1 MELSIQSFNQ
11 FESRPLIGE
20 FIDLLDES
28 TDVPKIVF
36 TYKKDEVDGGVHND
50 SDDDTSVQY
59 STLPRLNVEQFLD
72 NSDTVSVRLCFIN

>member
-1 MELSIQSFNQ
+1 MIERKSLFQKFL
-11 FESRPLIGE
+11 RKK
-20 FIDLLDES
+20 S

-72 NSDTVSVRLCFIN
+72 NSDTVSVRLCFIH

>member
-1 MELSIQSFNQ
+1 M
-11 FESRPLIGE
+11 
-20 FIDLLDES
+20 
-28 TDVPKIVF
+28 F

-72 NSDTVSVRLCFIN
+72 NSDTVSVRLCIIN